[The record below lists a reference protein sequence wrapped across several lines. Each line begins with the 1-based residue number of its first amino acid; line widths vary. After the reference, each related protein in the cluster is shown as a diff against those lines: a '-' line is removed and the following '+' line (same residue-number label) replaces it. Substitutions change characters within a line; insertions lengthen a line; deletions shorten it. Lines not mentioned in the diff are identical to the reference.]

1 MMKLKAGAAYFT
13 ASKEVFSLNE
23 VVKFLTENPV
33 QYFATVGLDGK
44 PKVRP
49 FQFMLKKDG
58 KFYFCTGKGKNVY
71 QEMQKNPFV
80 ELCASS
86 ADSRWIRMSGKAAF
100 SGDRAVKEQIIEGNP
115 LVKSIYK
122 SADNPDFLI
131 FYLEDAKA
139 VISDFSG
146 NPPEEFEL

>member
-1 MMKLKAGAAYFT
+1 
-13 ASKEVFSLNE
+13 
-23 VVKFLTENPV
+23 
-33 QYFATVGLDGK
+33 
-44 PKVRP
+44 
-49 FQFMLKKDG
+49 
-58 KFYFCTGKGKNVY
+58 
-71 QEMQKNPFV
+71 MQKNPYV

-131 FYLEDAKA
+131 FYLDDAKA